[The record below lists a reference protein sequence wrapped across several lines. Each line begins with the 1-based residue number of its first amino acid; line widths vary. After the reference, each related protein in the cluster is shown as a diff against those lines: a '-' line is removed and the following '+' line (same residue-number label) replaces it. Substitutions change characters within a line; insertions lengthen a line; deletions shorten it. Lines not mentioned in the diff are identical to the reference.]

1 MKPIRHTSTTRAH
14 ALPATASLHPA
25 ILWALMLATL
35 LLMSI
40 PRLAG
45 AQDLLNNARTQYQA
59 AAYDE
64 ALSTLQQLAANKSTL
79 SATDARDVEEYRFLC
94 LLALGRK
101 DEARMAM
108 GVVVKSDPLYTL
120 DTAATPPRVVA
131 TFTEVR
137 RELLPQIATQ
147 LYAES
152 KAAYDKK
159 QSADARAGFE
169 QLMQMLADPDMQGKL
184 SDLGTLAK
192 GFLDRSSPSPSAA
205 SASSGPAVPAPAPV
219 AAPVSQVANASV
231 VVPPV
236 AIVQKVPA
244 IPSNL
249 IRMTQLKA
257 GVLEL
262 MIDETGRVEEARFLS
277 PIHPVY
283 DGMVTSSAKGW
294 KYHPATADG
303 KPIKYRKTIRIAV
316 QAPK

>member
-1 MKPIRHTSTTRAH
+1 MKPNRQMSTTRAH
-14 ALPATASLHPA
+14 ALPAPA
-25 ILWALMLATL
+25 AMNPIALWALMLATL
-35 LLMSI
+35 LLLSI

-45 AQDLLNNARTQYQA
+45 AQDLLANARTQYQA

-64 ALSTLQQLAANKSTL
+64 ALTTLQQLASNKATL

-101 DEARMAM
+101 DEARVAM

-120 DTAATPPRVVA
+120 DAGATPPRVVTA
-131 TFTEVR
+131 FTEVR
-137 RELLPQIATQ
+137 RELLPQIATT

-159 QSADARAGFE
+159 ETADARSGFE
-169 QLMQMLADPDMQGKL
+169 QLMTMLADPDMQGKL
-184 SDLGTLAK
+184 TDLGTLAK
-192 GFLDRSSPSPSAA
+192 GFLDLSATA
-205 SASSGPAVPAPAPV
+205 AAPAPAAAPA
-219 AAPVSQVANASV
+219 AAPVEPVAKAAV

-236 AIVQKVPA
+236 AILQKVPP

-249 IRMTQLKA
+249 LRMTQLKA

-262 MIDETGRVEEARFLS
+262 MIDETGKVEDARFTS
-277 PIHPVY
+277 PIHPIY

-294 KYHPATADG
+294 KYQPATADG

>member
-1 MKPIRHTSTTRAH
+1 MKPTRQMSTTRAL
-14 ALPATASLHPA
+14 ALPAPASLHPMV
-25 ILWALMLATL
+25 LWALMLATL

-45 AQDLLNNARTQYQA
+45 AQDLLASARTQYQA

-64 ALSTLQQLAANKSTL
+64 ALTTLQQLAANKASL

-101 DEARMAM
+101 DEARTAM
-108 GVVVKSDPLYTL
+108 GIVVKSDPLYTL
-120 DTAATPPRVVA
+120 DAGSTPPRVVTA
-131 TFTEVR
+131 FTEVR
-137 RELLPQIATQ
+137 RELLPQIATT

-159 QSADARAGFE
+159 ETADARAGFE

-192 GFLDRSSPSPSAA
+192 GFLDLSASAA
-205 SASSGPAVPAPAPV
+205 APAPAAAPA
-219 AAPVSQVANASV
+219 AAPVEAVAKAAV

-236 AIVQKVPA
+236 AVLQKVPP

-249 IRMTQLKA
+249 LRMTQLKA

-262 MIDETGRVEEARFLS
+262 TIDETGQVSDAKFTS

-283 DGMVTSSAKGW
+283 DSMVTSAAKGW
-294 KYHPATADG
+294 KYQPATADG

-316 QAPK
+316 QAPR

>member
-1 MKPIRHTSTTRAH
+1 MKPNRQMSTTRAH
-14 ALPATASLHPA
+14 ALPVTASLHPML
-25 ILWALMLATL
+25 LWGLMLATL

-45 AQDLLNNARTQYQA
+45 AQDLLANARTQYQA

-64 ALSTLQQLAANKSTL
+64 ALTTLQQLASNKAGL

-101 DEARMAM
+101 DEARVAM

-120 DTAATPPRVVA
+120 DAGSTPPRVVTA
-131 TFTEVR
+131 FTEVR
-137 RELLPQIATQ
+137 RELLPQLATT

-152 KAAYDKK
+152 KALYDKK
-159 QSADARAGFE
+159 ETAEARAGFE
-169 QLMQMLADPDMQGKL
+169 QLMTMLADPDMQGKL
-184 SDLGTLAK
+184 TDLGTLAK
-192 GFLDRSSPSPSAA
+192 GFLDLSATA
-205 SASSGPAVPAPAPV
+205 AAPAPV
-219 AAPVSQVANASV
+219 AAAAPVTPVAKAAV
-231 VVPPV
+231 VVPPTTV
-236 AIVQKVPA
+236 LQKVPP

-249 IRMTQLKA
+249 LRMTQLKA

-262 MIDETGRVEEARFLS
+262 LIDETGKVEDAKFLS

-283 DGMVTSSAKGW
+283 DGMVTSAAKGW
-294 KYHPATADG
+294 KYQPATADG

>member
-1 MKPIRHTSTTRAH
+1 MKPNRHTSTTRAL
-14 ALPATASLHPA
+14 ALPATASLHPMV
-25 ILWALMLATL
+25 LWGLMLATL

-45 AQDLLNNARTQYQA
+45 AQDLLANARTQYQA

-64 ALSTLQQLAANKSTL
+64 ALTTLQQLASNKASL
-79 SATDARDVEEYRFLC
+79 SATDARDLEEYRFLC

-101 DEARMAM
+101 DEARVAM

-120 DTAATPPRVVA
+120 DAGATPPRVVSA
-131 TFTEVR
+131 FTEVR
-137 RELLPQIATQ
+137 RELLPQIATT

-152 KAAYDKK
+152 KALYDKK
-159 QSADARAGFE
+159 ETADARAGFE

-192 GFLDRSSPSPSAA
+192 GFLDLSASAA
-205 SASSGPAVPAPAPV
+205 APAPAAAPA
-219 AAPVSQVANASV
+219 AAPVEPVAKAAV

-236 AIVQKVPA
+236 AVTQKVPP

-249 IRMTQLKA
+249 LRMTQLKA

-262 MIDETGRVEEARFLS
+262 MIDETGKVEDAKFLS

-283 DGMVTSSAKGW
+283 DGMVLSSAKGW
-294 KYHPATADG
+294 KYQPATADG

>member
-1 MKPIRHTSTTRAH
+1 MKPTRQMSTTRAL
-14 ALPATASLHPA
+14 ALPAPASLHPMV
-25 ILWALMLATL
+25 LWALMLATL

-45 AQDLLNNARTQYQA
+45 AQDLLASARTQYQA

-64 ALSTLQQLAANKSTL
+64 ALTTLQQLAANKASL

-101 DEARMAM
+101 DEARTAM
-108 GVVVKSDPLYTL
+108 GIVVKSDPLYTL
-120 DTAATPPRVVA
+120 DAGSTPPRVVTA
-131 TFTEVR
+131 FTEVR

-159 QSADARAGFE
+159 DTVDARAGFE

-184 SDLGTLAK
+184 ADLGTLAK
-192 GFLDRSSPSPSAA
+192 GFLDLSATA
-205 SASSGPAVPAPAPV
+205 STPV
-219 AAPVSQVANASV
+219 AAAPAQAAAPVDPVAKASV

-236 AIVQKVPA
+236 AILQNVPP
-244 IPSNL
+244 IPSSL

-262 MIDETGRVEEARFLS
+262 MIDETGKVEDAKFLS

-283 DGMVTSSAKGW
+283 DGMVVSSAKGW
-294 KYHPATADG
+294 KYQPATADG

-316 QAPK
+316 QAPH

>member
-1 MKPIRHTSTTRAH
+1 MKPTRPMSTTRAH
-14 ALPATASLHPA
+14 ALPAPVTLHPTM
-25 ILWALMLATL
+25 LWALMLATL

-40 PRLAG
+40 PHLAG
-45 AQDLLNNARTQYQA
+45 AQDLLASARTQYQA

-64 ALSTLQQLAANKSTL
+64 ALTTLQQLASNKAAL

-101 DEARMAM
+101 DEARVAM
-108 GVVVKSDPLYTL
+108 GIVVKSDPLYTL
-120 DTAATPPRVVA
+120 DAGATPPRVVSA
-131 TFTEVR
+131 FTEVR
-137 RELLPQIATQ
+137 RELLPQIATT

-159 QSADARAGFE
+159 ETADARAGFE

-192 GFLDRSSPSPSAA
+192 GFLDLSASAA
-205 SASSGPAVPAPAPV
+205 APAPAAAPA
-219 AAPVSQVANASV
+219 AAPVEAVAKAAV

-236 AIVQKVPA
+236 AVLQKVPP

-249 IRMTQLKA
+249 LRMTQLKA

-262 MIDETGRVEEARFLS
+262 TIDETGQVADAKFTS

-283 DGMVTSSAKGW
+283 DSMVTSAAKGW
-294 KYHPATADG
+294 KYQPATADG

-316 QAPK
+316 QAPR

>member
-1 MKPIRHTSTTRAH
+1 MKPTRQMSTTRAL
-14 ALPATASLHPA
+14 ALPAPASLHPMV
-25 ILWALMLATL
+25 LWALMLATL

-45 AQDLLNNARTQYQA
+45 AQDLLASARTQYQA

-64 ALSTLQQLAANKSTL
+64 ALTTLQQLAANKASL

-101 DEARMAM
+101 DEARTAM
-108 GVVVKSDPLYTL
+108 GIVVKSDPLYTL
-120 DTAATPPRVVA
+120 DAGSTPPRVVTA
-131 TFTEVR
+131 FTEVR

-152 KAAYDKK
+152 KAAFDKK
-159 QSADARAGFE
+159 ETADARAGFE

-184 SDLGTLAK
+184 ADLGTLAK
-192 GFLDRSSPSPSAA
+192 GFLDLSATA
-205 SASSGPAVPAPAPV
+205 STPV
-219 AAPVSQVANASV
+219 AAAPAQAAAPVDPVAKASV

-236 AIVQKVPA
+236 AILQNVPP
-244 IPSNL
+244 IPSSL
-249 IRMTQLKA
+249 LRMTQLKA

-262 MIDETGRVEEARFLS
+262 MIDETGKVEAAKFLS

-283 DGMVTSSAKGW
+283 DGMVTNAAKGW
-294 KYHPATADG
+294 KYKPATADG

-316 QAPK
+316 QAPH

>member
-1 MKPIRHTSTTRAH
+1 MKPIRHRPTTCAY
-14 ALPATASLHPA
+14 ALPRTTSVPPMV
-25 ILWALMLATL
+25 LWALMLATL

-45 AQDLLNNARTQYQA
+45 AQDLLASARTQYQA

-64 ALSTLQQLAANKSTL
+64 ALTTLQQLAANKAAL
-79 SATDARDVEEYRFLC
+79 SATDAREVEEYRFLC

-101 DEARMAM
+101 DEARVAM

-120 DTAATPPRVVA
+120 EAGATPPRVLN

-152 KAAYDKK
+152 KASYDKK
-159 QSADARAGFE
+159 ETADARAGFE
-169 QLMQMLADPDMQGKL
+169 TLMTMLADPDMQGKL
-184 SDLGTLAK
+184 ADLGTLAK
-192 GFLDRSSPSPSAA
+192 GFLDLSATA
-205 SASSGPAVPAPAPV
+205 AAPAAVVAPA
-219 AAPVSQVANASV
+219 AAPVETVAKAAV
-231 VVPPV
+231 IVPPI
-236 AIVQKVPA
+236 AIIQKVPP

-249 IRMTQLKA
+249 LRMTQLKA
-257 GVLEL
+257 GILEL
-262 MIDETGRVEEARFLS
+262 QIDETGKVTEAKFLS

-294 KYHPATADG
+294 KYQPATADG

-316 QAPK
+316 QAPR

>member
-1 MKPIRHTSTTRAH
+1 MV
-14 ALPATASLHPA
+14 
-25 ILWALMLATL
+25 LWALMLATL

-45 AQDLLNNARTQYQA
+45 AQDLLANARTQYQA

-64 ALSTLQQLAANKSTL
+64 ALTTLQQLAANKASL

-101 DEARMAM
+101 DEARSAM
-108 GVVVKSDPLYTL
+108 GIVVKSDPLYTL
-120 DTAATPPRVVA
+120 DAAATPPRVVTA
-131 TFTEVR
+131 FTEVR

-159 QSADARAGFE
+159 DTVDARAGFE

-184 SDLGTLAK
+184 ADLGTLAK
-192 GFLDRSSPSPSAA
+192 GFLDLSATA
-205 SASSGPAVPAPAPV
+205 ATPV
-219 AAPVSQVANASV
+219 AAAAPTAAPVEPVSKAAV

-236 AIVQKVPA
+236 ALVQKVPP

-262 MIDETGRVEEARFLS
+262 MIDETGKVEDAKFIS

-283 DGMVTSSAKGW
+283 DGMVTSAAKGW
-294 KYHPATADG
+294 KYQPATADG

-316 QAPK
+316 QAPR

>member
-1 MKPIRHTSTTRAH
+1 MKPIRHMSTTRAL
-14 ALPATASLHPA
+14 ALPATAPLHPA

-45 AQDLLNNARTQYQA
+45 AQDLLANARSQYQA

-64 ALSTLQQLAANKSTL
+64 ALTTLQQLSANRSTL

-101 DEARMAM
+101 DEARLAM
-108 GVVVKSDPLYTL
+108 GMVVKSDPLYTL
-120 DTAATPPRVVA
+120 DVGGTPPRVVA
-131 TFTEVR
+131 AFTEVR
-137 RELLPQIATQ
+137 RDLLPQIATQ

-159 QSADARAGFE
+159 QTADARAGFE
-169 QLMQMLADPDMQGKL
+169 QLVQMLADPDMQGKL

-192 GFLDRSSPSPSAA
+192 GFLDVSVTAA
-205 SASSGPAVPAPAPV
+205 PVAAAPAPV
-219 AAPVSQVANASV
+219 AAPVNAVAKASV

-236 AIVQKVPA
+236 AVLQKVPP
-244 IPSNL
+244 IPANL
-249 IRMTQLKA
+249 IRMTQLRA

-262 MIDETGRVEEARFLS
+262 TIDETGRVEEAKFLS
-277 PIHPVY
+277 TIHPVY
-283 DGMVTSSAKGW
+283 DAMVTSAAKGW
-294 KYHPATADG
+294 KYQPAMADG

-316 QAPK
+316 QAPR

>member
-1 MKPIRHTSTTRAH
+1 MKPTRQMSTTRAL
-14 ALPATASLHPA
+14 ALPAPASLHPMV
-25 ILWALMLATL
+25 LWALMLATL

-45 AQDLLNNARTQYQA
+45 AQDLLASARTQYQA

-64 ALSTLQQLAANKSTL
+64 ALTTLQQLAANKASL

-101 DEARMAM
+101 DEARTAM
-108 GVVVKSDPLYTL
+108 GIVVKSDPLYTL
-120 DTAATPPRVVA
+120 DAGSTPPRVVTA
-131 TFTEVR
+131 FTEVR

-152 KAAYDKK
+152 KAAFDKK
-159 QSADARAGFE
+159 ETADARAGFE

-192 GFLDRSSPSPSAA
+192 GFLDLSATA
-205 SASSGPAVPAPAPV
+205 STPVAAAPAPA
-219 AAPVSQVANASV
+219 AAPVDPVAKASV

-236 AIVQKVPA
+236 AILQNVPP
-244 IPSNL
+244 IPSSL

-262 MIDETGRVEEARFLS
+262 MIDETGKVEDAKFLS

-283 DGMVTSSAKGW
+283 DGMVINAAKGW
-294 KYHPATADG
+294 KYKPATADG

-316 QAPK
+316 QAPH

>member
-1 MKPIRHTSTTRAH
+1 MKPIRHTSTTRAL
-14 ALPATASLHPA
+14 ALPAPASLHPA
-25 ILWALMLATL
+25 VLWALMLATL

-45 AQDLLNNARTQYQA
+45 AQDLLASARTQYQA

-120 DTAATPPRVVA
+120 DSAATPPRVVTA
-131 TFTEVR
+131 FTEVR
-137 RELLPQIATQ
+137 RELLPMIATQ

-159 QSADARAGFE
+159 QTADARAGFE

-184 SDLGTLAK
+184 ADLGTLAK
-192 GFLDRSSPSPSAA
+192 GFLDLSTSPA
-205 SASSGPAVPAPAPV
+205 PAVAAAAPV
-219 AAPVSQVANASV
+219 AAPVNTVARAAV

-236 AIVQKVPA
+236 AIIQKVPP

-262 MIDETGRVEEARFLS
+262 MIDETGKVEDAKFLS

-283 DGMVTSSAKGW
+283 DGMVTSAAKGW
-294 KYHPATADG
+294 KYQPAMADG

-316 QAPK
+316 QMPR

>member
-1 MKPIRHTSTTRAH
+1 MKPIRHMSTTRAQ
-14 ALPATASLHPA
+14 AIPAPVALHPTV
-25 ILWALMLATL
+25 LWALMLATL

-45 AQDLLNNARTQYQA
+45 AQDLLASARTQYQA

-64 ALSTLQQLAANKSTL
+64 ALTTLQQLSANKATL

-101 DEARMAM
+101 DEARVAM

-120 DTAATPPRVVA
+120 DAGATPPRVVTA
-131 TFTEVR
+131 FTEVR

-159 QSADARAGFE
+159 ATANARAGFE
-169 QLMQMLADPDMQGKL
+169 QLTQMLADPDMQGKL
-184 SDLGTLAK
+184 TDLGTLAK
-192 GFLDRSSPSPSAA
+192 GFLDLSASAA
-205 SASSGPAVPAPAPV
+205 PAAAAPTPA
-219 AAPVSQVANASV
+219 AAPVEPVSKVAV

-236 AIVQKVPA
+236 AVMQKVPA

-249 IRMTQLKA
+249 LRMTQLKA

-262 MIDETGRVEEARFLS
+262 MIDEQGRVEEARFLS

-283 DGMVTSSAKGW
+283 DGMVTSAAKGW
-294 KYHPATADG
+294 KYQPATADG

-316 QAPK
+316 QAPR

>member
-1 MKPIRHTSTTRAH
+1 MKPTRQMSTTRAL
-14 ALPATASLHPA
+14 ALPAPASLHPMV
-25 ILWALMLATL
+25 LWALMLATL

-45 AQDLLNNARTQYQA
+45 AQDLLASARTQYQA

-64 ALSTLQQLAANKSTL
+64 ALTTLQQLAANKASL

-101 DEARMAM
+101 DEARTAM
-108 GVVVKSDPLYTL
+108 GIVVKSDPLYTL
-120 DTAATPPRVVA
+120 DAGSTPPRVVTA
-131 TFTEVR
+131 FTEVR

-152 KAAYDKK
+152 KAAFDKK
-159 QSADARAGFE
+159 ETADARAGFE

-192 GFLDRSSPSPSAA
+192 GFLDLSATA
-205 SASSGPAVPAPAPV
+205 GAPV
-219 AAPVSQVANASV
+219 AAAPAPAAAPVDPVAKASV

-236 AIVQKVPA
+236 AILQNVPP
-244 IPSNL
+244 IPSSL
-249 IRMTQLKA
+249 LRMTQLKA

-262 MIDETGRVEEARFLS
+262 MIDETGKVEAAKFLS

-283 DGMVTSSAKGW
+283 DGMVTNAAKGW
-294 KYHPATADG
+294 KYKPATADG

-316 QAPK
+316 QAPH

>member
-1 MKPIRHTSTTRAH
+1 MKPTRQMSTTRAL
-14 ALPATASLHPA
+14 ALPAPASLHPMV
-25 ILWALMLATL
+25 LWALMLATL

-45 AQDLLNNARTQYQA
+45 AQDLLASARTQYQA

-64 ALSTLQQLAANKSTL
+64 ALTTLQQLAANKASL

-101 DEARMAM
+101 DEARTAM
-108 GVVVKSDPLYTL
+108 GIVVKSDPLYTL
-120 DTAATPPRVVA
+120 DAGSTPPRVVTA
-131 TFTEVR
+131 FTEVR

-152 KAAYDKK
+152 KAAFDKK
-159 QSADARAGFE
+159 ETADARAGFE

-192 GFLDRSSPSPSAA
+192 GFLDLSATA
-205 SASSGPAVPAPAPV
+205 GAPV
-219 AAPVSQVANASV
+219 AAAPAPAAAPVDPVAKASV

-236 AIVQKVPA
+236 AILQNVPP
-244 IPSNL
+244 IPSSL

-262 MIDETGRVEEARFLS
+262 MIDETGKVEDAKFLS

-283 DGMVTSSAKGW
+283 DGMVINAAKGW
-294 KYHPATADG
+294 KYKPATADG

-316 QAPK
+316 QAPH

>member
-1 MKPIRHTSTTRAH
+1 MKPIRHTSTTRAQ
-14 ALPATASLHPA
+14 AIPAPVALHPMV
-25 ILWALMLATL
+25 LWALMLATL

-45 AQDLLNNARTQYQA
+45 AQDLLANARTQYQA

-64 ALSTLQQLAANKSTL
+64 ALTTLQQLASNKAAL
-79 SATDARDVEEYRFLC
+79 SATDARDLEEYRFLC

-101 DEARMAM
+101 DEARVAM
-108 GVVVKSDPLYTL
+108 GVVVKADPLYTL
-120 DTAATPPRVVA
+120 DAGSTPPRVVSA
-131 TFTEVR
+131 FTEVR
-137 RELLPQIATQ
+137 RELLPQIATT

-159 QSADARAGFE
+159 ETADARAGFE

-192 GFLDRSSPSPSAA
+192 GFLDLSASAA
-205 SASSGPAVPAPAPV
+205 APAPAAAPA
-219 AAPVSQVANASV
+219 AAPVEAVAKAAV

-236 AIVQKVPA
+236 AVLQKVPP

-249 IRMTQLKA
+249 LRMTQLKA

-262 MIDETGRVEEARFLS
+262 TIDETGQVSDAKFTS

-283 DGMVTSSAKGW
+283 DSMVTSAAKGW
-294 KYHPATADG
+294 KYQPATADG

-316 QAPK
+316 QAPR

>member
-1 MKPIRHTSTTRAH
+1 MKPTRQMSTTRAL
-14 ALPATASLHPA
+14 ALPAPASLHPMV
-25 ILWALMLATL
+25 LWALMLATL

-45 AQDLLNNARTQYQA
+45 AQDLLASARTQYQA

-64 ALSTLQQLAANKSTL
+64 ALTTLQQLAANKASL

-101 DEARMAM
+101 DEARTAM
-108 GVVVKSDPLYTL
+108 GIVVKSDPLYTL
-120 DTAATPPRVVA
+120 DAGSTPPRVVTA
-131 TFTEVR
+131 FTEVR

-152 KAAYDKK
+152 KAAFDKK
-159 QSADARAGFE
+159 ETADARAGFE

-192 GFLDRSSPSPSAA
+192 GFLDLSATA
-205 SASSGPAVPAPAPV
+205 GAPV
-219 AAPVSQVANASV
+219 AAAPAPAAAPVDPVAKASV

-236 AIVQKVPA
+236 AILQNVPP
-244 IPSNL
+244 IPSSL

-262 MIDETGRVEEARFLS
+262 MIDETGKVEDAKFLS

-283 DGMVTSSAKGW
+283 DGMVTNAAKGW
-294 KYHPATADG
+294 KYKPATADG

-316 QAPK
+316 QAPH

>member
-1 MKPIRHTSTTRAH
+1 MKPTRPMSTTRAH
-14 ALPATASLHPA
+14 ALPAPVTLHPTM
-25 ILWALMLATL
+25 LWALMLATL

-40 PRLAG
+40 PHLAG
-45 AQDLLNNARTQYQA
+45 AQDLLASARTQYQA

-64 ALSTLQQLAANKSTL
+64 ALTTLQQLAANKASL

-101 DEARMAM
+101 DEARTAM
-108 GVVVKSDPLYTL
+108 GIVVKSDPLYTL
-120 DTAATPPRVVA
+120 DAGSTPPRVVTA
-131 TFTEVR
+131 FTEVR

-159 QSADARAGFE
+159 DTVDARAGFE

-184 SDLGTLAK
+184 ADLGTLAK
-192 GFLDRSSPSPSAA
+192 GFLDLSATA
-205 SASSGPAVPAPAPV
+205 STPV
-219 AAPVSQVANASV
+219 AAAPAQAAAPVDPVAKASV

-236 AIVQKVPA
+236 AILQNVPP
-244 IPSNL
+244 IPSSL
-249 IRMTQLKA
+249 LRMTQLKA

-262 MIDETGRVEEARFLS
+262 MIDETGKVEAAKFLS

-283 DGMVTSSAKGW
+283 DGMVTSAAKGW
-294 KYHPATADG
+294 KYQPATADG

-316 QAPK
+316 QAPR

>member
-1 MKPIRHTSTTRAH
+1 MV
-14 ALPATASLHPA
+14 
-25 ILWALMLATL
+25 LWALMLATL

-45 AQDLLNNARTQYQA
+45 AQDLLANARTQYQA

-64 ALSTLQQLAANKSTL
+64 ALTTLQQLASNKATL

-101 DEARMAM
+101 DEARVAM

-120 DTAATPPRVVA
+120 DAGATPPRVVTA
-131 TFTEVR
+131 FTEVR
-137 RELLPQIATQ
+137 RDLLPQIATQ

-152 KAAYDKK
+152 KAQFDKK
-159 QSADARAGFE
+159 DTVDARAGFE
-169 QLMQMLADPDMQGKL
+169 QLMTMLADPDMQGKL
-184 SDLGTLAK
+184 TDLGTLAK
-192 GFLDRSSPSPSAA
+192 GFLDLSASAA
-205 SASSGPAVPAPAPV
+205 APAPV
-219 AAPVSQVANASV
+219 AAPAAAPVVPVAKAAV

-236 AIVQKVPA
+236 AILQKVPP

-249 IRMTQLKA
+249 LRMTQLKA

-262 MIDETGRVEEARFLS
+262 MIDETGKVEDARFTS

-294 KYHPATADG
+294 KYQPATADG

>member
-1 MKPIRHTSTTRAH
+1 MKPIRHMSTTRAQ
-14 ALPATASLHPA
+14 ALPATVSLHPVV
-25 ILWALMLATL
+25 LWALMLATL

-45 AQDLLNNARTQYQA
+45 AQDLLANARTQYQA

-64 ALSTLQQLAANKSTL
+64 ALTTLQQLSANKATL
-79 SATDARDVEEYRFLC
+79 SATDARDLEEYRFLC

-101 DEARMAM
+101 DEARAAM

-120 DTAATPPRVVA
+120 DAGATPPRVVA
-131 TFTEVR
+131 AFTEVR
-137 RELLPQIATQ
+137 RELLPQIATN

-159 QSADARAGFE
+159 ETASARAGFE
-169 QLMQMLADPDMQGKL
+169 ELMQMLADPDMQGKL
-184 SDLGTLAK
+184 ADLGTLAK
-192 GFLDRSSPSPSAA
+192 GFLDLSATA
-205 SASSGPAVPAPAPV
+205 GKPAAAAAPV
-219 AAPVSQVANASV
+219 AAPVDPVAKAAV

-236 AIVQKVPA
+236 AVLQKVPP

-249 IRMTQLKA
+249 LRMTQLKA

-262 MIDETGRVEEARFLS
+262 MIDETGKVEDARFLS

-283 DGMVTSSAKGW
+283 DGMVTSAAKGW
-294 KYHPATADG
+294 KYQPATADG
-303 KPIKYRKTIRIAV
+303 KPIKYRKTIRIAI
-316 QAPK
+316 QAPR

>member
-1 MKPIRHTSTTRAH
+1 MKPTRQMSTTRAL
-14 ALPATASLHPA
+14 ALPAPASLHPMV
-25 ILWALMLATL
+25 LWALMLATL

-45 AQDLLNNARTQYQA
+45 AQDLLASARTQYQA

-64 ALSTLQQLAANKSTL
+64 ALTTLQQLAANKASL

-101 DEARMAM
+101 DEARTAM
-108 GVVVKSDPLYTL
+108 GIVVKSDPLYTL
-120 DTAATPPRVVA
+120 DAGSTPPRVVTA
-131 TFTEVR
+131 FTEVR

-159 QSADARAGFE
+159 ETADARAGFE

-184 SDLGTLAK
+184 ADLGTLAK
-192 GFLDRSSPSPSAA
+192 GFLDLSATA
-205 SASSGPAVPAPAPV
+205 STPV
-219 AAPVSQVANASV
+219 AAAPAQAAAPVDPVAKASV

-236 AIVQKVPA
+236 AILQNVPP
-244 IPSNL
+244 IPSSL
-249 IRMTQLKA
+249 LRMTQLKA

-262 MIDETGRVEEARFLS
+262 MIDETGKVEAAKFLS

-283 DGMVTSSAKGW
+283 DGMVTNAAKGW
-294 KYHPATADG
+294 KYKPATADG

-316 QAPK
+316 QAPH

>member
-14 ALPATASLHPA
+14 ALPAPEVLHPMV
-25 ILWALMLATL
+25 LWALMLATL

-45 AQDLLNNARTQYQA
+45 AQDLLANARTQYQA

-64 ALSTLQQLAANKSTL
+64 ALTTLQQLAANKAAL

-101 DEARMAM
+101 DEARTAM

-120 DTAATPPRVVA
+120 DAAATPPRVVTA
-131 TFTEVR
+131 FTEVR

-159 QSADARAGFE
+159 ETADARSGFE

-184 SDLGTLAK
+184 ADLGTLAK
-192 GFLDRSSPSPSAA
+192 GFLDLSATA
-205 SASSGPAVPAPAPV
+205 AAPV
-219 AAPVSQVANASV
+219 AAAPTAAPVEPVSKAAV

-236 AIVQKVPA
+236 AVLQKVPP

-249 IRMTQLKA
+249 LRMTQLKA

-262 MIDETGRVEEARFLS
+262 MIDETGKVEDARFTS

-283 DGMVTSSAKGW
+283 DGMVTSAAKGW
-294 KYHPATADG
+294 KYQPATADG

-316 QAPK
+316 QAPR

>member
-1 MKPIRHTSTTRAH
+1 MKPNRQMSTTRAH
-14 ALPATASLHPA
+14 ALPAAPVALHPMV
-25 ILWALMLATL
+25 LWVLMLATL

-45 AQDLLNNARTQYQA
+45 AQDLLANARTQYQA

-64 ALSTLQQLAANKSTL
+64 ALTTLQQLASNKAAL

-101 DEARMAM
+101 DEARAAM

-120 DTAATPPRVVA
+120 DAGATPPRVVTA
-131 TFTEVR
+131 FTEVR
-137 RELLPQIATQ
+137 RELLPQIATT

-159 QSADARAGFE
+159 ETADARAGFE

-184 SDLGTLAK
+184 VDLGTLAK
-192 GFLDRSSPSPSAA
+192 GFLDLSASAA
-205 SASSGPAVPAPAPV
+205 PA
-219 AAPVSQVANASV
+219 AAPVEPVAKAAV

-236 AIVQKVPA
+236 AILQKVPP

-249 IRMTQLKA
+249 IRMTQLRA

-262 MIDETGRVEEARFLS
+262 MIDETGRVEEAKFTS

-283 DGMVTSSAKGW
+283 DGMVTSAAKGW
-294 KYHPATADG
+294 KYQPATADG

-316 QAPK
+316 QAPR